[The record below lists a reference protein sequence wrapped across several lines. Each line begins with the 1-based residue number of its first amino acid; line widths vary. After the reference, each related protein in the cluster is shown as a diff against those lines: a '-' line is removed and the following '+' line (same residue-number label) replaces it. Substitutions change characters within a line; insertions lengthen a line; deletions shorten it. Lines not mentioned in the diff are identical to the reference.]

1 MYETIGY
8 VQAWVGELAL
18 RGRRALA
25 AERGQGTV
33 EYVALV
39 TLIAVVM
46 FGVIAAMKSYKLT
59 EGQQLA
65 LLLVKKIEEA
75 VKQVHY

>member
-8 VQAWVGELAL
+8 VQAWVGELTC
-18 RGRRALA
+18 RRRRAGA
-25 AERGQGTV
+25 GQRGQGTV
-33 EYVALV
+33 EYVGLV

-46 FGVIAAMKSYKLT
+46 FGVIAAMKSYKMT

-75 VKQVHY
+75 VKQVRY